1 MIYPFYA
8 DDMEKNSHL
17 IDLQSLGPLEIFRA
31 ELDIDGSFDEA
42 VAGCD
47 YAFLVA
53 APMNLNPENPEVNEG
68 RYNQNNPCLFV
79 MTDDIADPHTLIFL
93 CFAMAERCGGA
104 SGAGNA
110 KRNEVMRESRQREA
124 RDPDIVDSRRLQQA
138 AARRRACV
146 GRRVLVRCRV
156 PQSLRQIRCL
166 GASFLVHALLMDG
179 LK

>member
-53 APMNLNPENPEVNEG
+53 APMDMNAENPEASSN
-68 RYNQNNPCLFV
+68 
-79 MTDDIADPHTLIFL
+79 
-93 CFAMAERCGGA
+93 FANHGC
-104 SGAGNA
+104 
-110 KRNEVMRESRQREA
+110 
-124 RDPDIVDSRRLQQA
+124 IY
-138 AARRRACV
+138 
-146 GRRVLVRCRV
+146 
-156 PQSLRQIRCL
+156 
-166 GASFLVHALLMDG
+166 
-179 LK
+179 